1 MTKFS
6 FHENLRMPAEWEK
19 QKSTWIAWPHNKKDW
34 PNKFDFIPEIF
45 AEIISHIS
53 KGQKVNILIEN
64 NVLKK
69 RAILILKN
77 FKVNF
82 SNIRF
87 SLCKTDRAWLRDSFP
102 IFVKNKNKKIL
113 LNVNKTNIGY
123 GAHIKKCLNY
133 SLKNKFD
140 YAVMIHGDGQYSPTY
155 IPSLLRSLSGIK
167 NVGASTGSRLKSGR
181 KNATKG
187 GMPFYKL
194 IGNILLTKIFNVLI
208 KTNFTDTHTG
218 LWAYNLYYLKNKK
231 FNKLTNSFNFDQEFR
246 FKNVIDKKNIQEI
259 PIKTRYGDERS
270 QLHIK
275 YAINFFFKTIF
286 FCMIKNKIIKSKKFS

>member
-1 MTKFS
+1 M
-6 FHENLRMPAEWEK
+6 HG
-19 QKSTWIAWPHNKKDW
+19 KK
-34 PNKFDFIPEIF
+34 K
-45 AEIISHIS
+45 
-53 KGQKVNILIEN
+53 ILIFIITY
-64 NVLKK
+64 KASF
-69 RAILILKN
+69 R
-77 FKVNF
+77 
-82 SNIRF
+82 
-87 SLCKTDRAWLRDSFP
+87 LRDVFDKIPFKKLNKYNISVLISDDASNDNTVLFAQK
-102 IFVKNKNKKIL
+102 IIKKNKNKKIL

-155 IPSLLRSLSGIK
+155 IPSLLKSLSGIK
-167 NVGASTGSRLKSGR
+167 DVGASTGSRLKSGR

-286 FCMIKNKIIKSKKFS
+286 FCMIKNKIIKSKKFN